1 MARALLVFGM
11 LAITMSRASSTVDED
26 PPPLT
31 RETLVGTWEGVVGL
45 GLHGSYPMVF
55 HILIAPRNEDSYMA
69 EIYPEHLGGRMYRL
83 QTCTITGARVCL
95 RFQELP
101 SGAGSEWWIEGEGYG
116 DAKKAWMEARV
127 GLNAR
132 ASSGAFYFAKGT
144 WVRNFGEASRR
155 GEEKIAEA
163 QAAKK

>member
-1 MARALLVFGM
+1 MLGM
-11 LAITMSRASSTVDED
+11 LAVMVSPASSTVDEY
-26 PPPLT
+26 PPRLT

-45 GLHGSYPMVF
+45 GLHGSHPIVL
-55 HILIAPRNEDSYMA
+55 HIQIAPRNEDSYMA
-69 EIYPEHLGGRMYRL
+69 EIYPAHLGGGFVFRL
-83 QTCTITGARVCL
+83 QMCTVTDGKVYL

-101 SGAGSEWWIEGEGYG
+101 GGIGREWWIEGEGYG
-116 DAKKAWMEARV
+116 DAKTAWMEARI
-127 GLNAR
+127 GINSP
-132 ASSGAFYFAKGT
+132 ASGGAFYFAKGT